1 MRDLLKWAE
10 RVSSSEK
17 GMSIN
22 EVANEGFLVLGERSR
37 NPQDK
42 EFIRNT
48 I

>member
-1 MRDLLKWAE
+1 
-10 RVSSSEK
+10 
-17 GMSIN
+17 MSLN

-48 I
+48 IQKIFKC